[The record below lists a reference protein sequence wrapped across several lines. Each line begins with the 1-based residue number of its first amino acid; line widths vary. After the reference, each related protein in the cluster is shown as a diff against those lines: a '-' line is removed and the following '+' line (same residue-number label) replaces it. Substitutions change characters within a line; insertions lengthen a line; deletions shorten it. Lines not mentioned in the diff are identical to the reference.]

1 MEPFGGI
8 TEREMLKVKPAND
21 YPPEEGRYLRGND
34 FSPVAVGIVL
44 NCDEDKIPP
53 ELVKLVRVGL
63 ESGAALSGSVQ
74 TPNIGLEKMISNI
87 VANPNIRYLIVGG
100 PESEG
105 HATGEALK
113 ALLSQGVDET
123 RRILGTG
130 APHAVLYNL
139 RREEI
144 ERFRQQISLIDLQFE
159 GDPGLIRKA
168 VWSCYQEE
176 PVEFRHYR
184 LSDPGAFPAAPLT
197 GGLTWRVTQPWGGIM
212 EEKEAAAKSKALALA
227 AQLRARARED
237 GFYGPRS

>member
-1 MEPFGGI
+1 
-8 TEREMLKVKPAND
+8 MLKVKPGPG

-34 FSPVAVGIVL
+34 FSPVAVAIVL

-53 ELVKLVRVGL
+53 DLVKLVRVGI

-74 TPNIGLEKMISNI
+74 TPNIGLEKMVCNI
-87 VANPNIRYLIVGG
+87 VANPNIRYLIMGG

-113 ALLSQGVDET
+113 ALLAQGVDET
-123 RRILGTG
+123 QRILGTA

-139 RREEI
+139 PREMI

-159 GDPGLIRKA
+159 GDTGLLRKA

-176 PVEFRHYR
+176 PVEFGNYR
-184 LSDPGAFPAAPLT
+184 LSDPGAFPAAPLS
-197 GGLTWRVTQPWGGIM
+197 GGLTWRVTQPWAGIM
-212 EEKEAAAKSKALALA
+212 EEKETAAHSKALALA
-227 AQLRARARED
+227 DQLRARAGEA
-237 GFYGPRS
+237 GFYGSKG